1 MRVVGVL
8 TFPPI
13 SQIGTD
19 MPRLGSG
26 ALLTH
31 GGLVRA
37 GFDVANG
44 PEFTAV
50 RLVDGA
56 SPQRVIAANPKG
68 FQDVAQSSTVWLT
81 DAKPSELRQ
90 LLAAMPYLR
99 GALIVAYAVLLGV
112 LAQALW
118 SLTHANRDD
127 LAVLRVVGCV
137 RRQLDATAAWQVV
150 PFLVG
155 AVVIGIPVGTLLG
168 LFAYRWFARSLA
180 VVDTAPASWFEVL
193 VLIAAVVV
201 AAGSGA
207 LVAIG
212 CARRVRTAPALREA

>member
-1 MRVVGVL
+1 MRLVGVV

-19 MPRLGSG
+19 MPRLGTG
-26 ALLTH
+26 ALVTH

-37 GFDVANG
+37 GFDVEND

-56 SPQRVIAANPKG
+56 RPAAVIADNPRG
-68 FQDVAQSSTVWLT
+68 LRDVRQSSTVWLT

-90 LLAAMPYLR
+90 LIAALPYLR
-99 GALIVAYAVLLGV
+99 GALLVAYAVLLGV
-112 LAQALW
+112 IAQALW
-118 SLTHANRDD
+118 ALTRANRQD

-150 PFLVG
+150 PFLLVSLVLG
-155 AVVIGIPVGTLLG
+155 VPIGTIVG
-168 LFAYRWFARSLA
+168 LFAYRSFARSIA
-180 VVDTAPASWFEVL
+180 VVEASPTSWSGLALL
-193 VLIAAVVV
+193 VLGVV
-201 AAGSGA
+201 AAAGLA
-207 LVAIG
+207 AAVAIVS
-212 CARRVRTAPALREA
+212 ARGIRTAAALREV